1 MKLRIWWTAPAMSSA
16 EYLASPR
23 IYKTSQKTYS
33 IRIYTAYLPIYSSS
47 IRIYEM
53 YLDVEGVE
61 DGLLDGGDVGVQD
74 GHLHVLQRSDGLDQL
89 PGPAPG
95 QDLDHGVRAQR
106 AHLDV
111 SKARLVLGHLLPE
124 PAGVGAA
131 GFQVQY
137 YLGGGAVTVASR
149 RHGEREAR
157 RKERRRRR
165 RRYLRQLVVLLSGD
179 WRAATGCVNHRPWRV
194 AGPAV
199 QAPPLLRFQALD
211 QLL

>member
-1 MKLRIWWTAPAMSSA
+1 MYHTYISK
-16 EYLASPR
+16 R
-23 IYKTSQKTYS
+23 IY
-33 IRIYTAYLPIYSSS
+33 RA
-47 IRIYEM
+47 

-74 GHLHVLQRSDGLDQL
+74 GHLHVLQRGDGLDQL
-89 PGPAPG
+89 PWPAPG

-111 SKARLVLGHLLPE
+111 GQARLVLGHLLPE
-124 PAGVGAA
+124 PAAGVGDS

-137 YLGGGAVTVASR
+137 LGGGAIPAG

-157 RKERRRRR
+157 REERRRRR
-165 RRYLRQLVVLLSGD
+165 RHLMLSG
-179 WRAATGCVNHRPWRV
+179 RWRV
-194 AGPAV
+194 AGPPV
-199 QAPPLLRFQALD
+199 QAPPLLRLQALD